1 MPVAIVIFQERDSVL
16 FPDLRGGF
24 KKFGQKN
31 SKEVVFAGMVVKPY
45 S

>member
-1 MPVAIVIFQERDSVL
+1 MPVTIGNFQGRESVFL
-16 FPDLRGGF
+16 PDLRGGF

-31 SKEVVFAGMVVKPY
+31 SKEVVFAGMVAKPY

>member
-1 MPVAIVIFQERDSVL
+1 MPVAAVIFQGRGRV
-16 FPDLRGGF
+16 FQPDLRGGF

-31 SKEVVFAGMVVKPY
+31 SKEVVFAGVVTKPY

>member
-1 MPVAIVIFQERDSVL
+1 MPVAIVIFQRRDSV
-16 FPDLRGGF
+16 FRPDLRGGF